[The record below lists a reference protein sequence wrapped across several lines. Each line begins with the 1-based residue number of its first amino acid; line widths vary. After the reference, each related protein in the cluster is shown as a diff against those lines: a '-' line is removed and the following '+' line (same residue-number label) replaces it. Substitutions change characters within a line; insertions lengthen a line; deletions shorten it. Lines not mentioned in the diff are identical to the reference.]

1 MKRYNNTYDINDGDM
16 VESRDGEW
24 VLYEDVK
31 DDLEYLDKILDVLQD
46 MPVDIDEIK
55 VKIST
60 TKEFLETVRILE
72 SRFKRGNS
80 IPVESSRIT
89 KEEFNVLLSEVEH
102 LIINNE
108 LLLIENYKL
117 NNGEYEEVWDEHE

>member
-72 SRFKRGNS
+72 SRFKSGNS

-117 NNGEYEEVWDEHE
+117 NNGEYEEVWDEH

>member
-31 DDLEYLDKILDVLQD
+31 DSLEYLDKILDVLQD

-72 SRFKRGNS
+72 SRFKSGNS

-117 NNGEYEEVWDEHE
+117 NNGEYEEVWDEH

>member
-1 MKRYNNTYDINDGDM
+1 MKRYRYDPYGMYEAVDS
-16 VESRDGEW
+16 EDGEW
-24 VLYEDVK
+24 VLYKDVK

-72 SRFKRGNS
+72 SRFKSGNS

-117 NNGEYEEVWDEHE
+117 NNGEYEEVWDEH

>member
-46 MPVDIDEIK
+46 MPVDIDEI
-55 VKIST
+55 
-60 TKEFLETVRILE
+60 L
-72 SRFKRGNS
+72 
-80 IPVESSRIT
+80 
-89 KEEFNVLLSEVEH
+89 
-102 LIINNE
+102 
-108 LLLIENYKL
+108 ENY
-117 NNGEYEEVWDEHE
+117 